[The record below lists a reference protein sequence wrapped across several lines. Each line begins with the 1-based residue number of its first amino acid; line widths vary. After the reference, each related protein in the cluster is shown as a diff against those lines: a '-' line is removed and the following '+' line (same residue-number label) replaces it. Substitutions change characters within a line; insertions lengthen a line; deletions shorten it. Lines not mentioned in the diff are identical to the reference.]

1 MARQRMVTRTV
12 EVIKYSVMTVNT
24 ETAEVSVI
32 DYTLGALDKNSD
44 AMKILKKAYE
54 TDTLKLCAI
63 TEHTS
68 ETLLYGMPEE
78 DFIANAKILPARGTV
93 NSNE

>member
-12 EVIKYSVMTVNT
+12 EVNKFSVMTLDT
-24 ETAEVSVI
+24 DKAEVRVI
-32 DYTLGALDKNSD
+32 DYTLGALDKNAD

-78 DFIANAKILPARGTV
+78 DFIAHAKILPPRGNTT
-93 NSNE
+93 SNE

>member
-1 MARQRMVTRTV
+1 
-12 EVIKYSVMTVNT
+12 MTTPWVRLT
-24 ETAEVSVI
+24 
-32 DYTLGALDKNSD
+32 KNSD

-78 DFIANAKILPARGTV
+78 DFIANAKILPARGSV

>member
-12 EVIKYSVMTVNT
+12 EVNKYSVMTLNT
-24 ETAEVSVI
+24 ETAEVRVI
-32 DYTLGALDKNSD
+32 DYAMGALDKNAD

-78 DFIANAKILPARGTV
+78 EFIAKAKILPPRGNAT
-93 NSNE
+93 SNE

>member
-1 MARQRMVTRTV
+1 MAKQRMVTRTV
-12 EVIKYSVMTVNT
+12 EVNKFFVMTLNT
-24 ETAEVSVI
+24 ETAEVRVI
-32 DYTLGALDKNSD
+32 GYTLGSLDKNAD

-68 ETLLYGMPEE
+68 ETLLYGMTEE
-78 DFIANAKILPARGTV
+78 DFIAHAKILPARGNAT
-93 NSNE
+93 SNE

>member
-12 EVIKYSVMTVNT
+12 EVNTYSVMTCNT
-24 ETAEVSVI
+24 ETAEVRII
-32 DYTLGALDKNSD
+32 DFTLGVIPMSADP
-44 AMKILKKAYE
+44 MKLLKKAYE
-54 TDTLKLCAI
+54 TETLKLCAI
-63 TEHTS
+63 QSHNT

-78 DFIANAKILPARGTV
+78 DFIAHAKILPPRFA

>member
-12 EVIKYSVMTVNT
+12 EINKFSIMTLNT
-24 ETAEVSVI
+24 ETAEVRVI
-32 DYTLGALDKNSD
+32 DYTLGALDKNAD
-44 AMKILKKAYE
+44 VMKILKKAYE

-68 ETLLYGMPEE
+68 ETLLYGMTEE
-78 DFIANAKILPARGTV
+78 DFIANAKILPARGNAT
-93 NSNE
+93 SNE

>member
-12 EVIKYSVMTVNT
+12 EVNKFSVMTLNI
-24 ETAEVSVI
+24 ESAEVRTI
-32 DYTLGALDKNSD
+32 DYTLGALDKNAD
-44 AMKILKKAYE
+44 VMKILKKAYE

-68 ETLLYGMPEE
+68 ETLLYGMTEE
-78 DFIANAKILPARGTV
+78 DFIANAKILPARGNA

>member
-12 EVIKYSVMTVNT
+12 EVNKFSVMTLNT
-24 ETAEVSVI
+24 DTAEVRVI
-32 DYTLGALDKNSD
+32 DYTLGAIDKNAD
-44 AMKILKKAYE
+44 AMKILKKSYE

-78 DFIANAKILPARGTV
+78 DFIYHAKILPARGSAT
-93 NSNE
+93 SNE

>member
-12 EVIKYSVMTVNT
+12 EVNKYSVMTLNT

-32 DYTLGALDKNSD
+32 DYTLYSIDKNAD

-63 TEHTS
+63 TEHKN

-78 DFIANAKILPARGTV
+78 EFIASAKILPPRV
-93 NSNE
+93 NATYNE

>member
-12 EVIKYSVMTVNT
+12 EVNKYSVMTLNT
-24 ETAEVSVI
+24 KTAEVRVI
-32 DYTLGALDKNSD
+32 DYTLGSLDKNAD

-68 ETLLYGMPEE
+68 ETLLYAMPEE
-78 DFIANAKILPARGTV
+78 EFIAKAKILPPRG
-93 NSNE
+93 NAISNE

>member
-12 EVIKYSVMTVNT
+12 EVNKFSVMTVNT
-24 ETAEVSVI
+24 ETAEVRVI
-32 DYTLGALDKNSD
+32 DYTLGALDKNAD

-54 TDTLKLCAI
+54 TGTLKLCAI

-68 ETLLYGMPEE
+68 ETLLYGMPEGE
-78 DFIANAKILPARGTV
+78 FIEKAKILPPRGNAT
-93 NSNE
+93 SNE